1 MSGGISLVVA
11 VMWSRHAVD
20 VQHGMTAKVVRSK
33 VDHCR
38 HWGRRDHKWMN
49 RRGDP
54 SLFIT
59 RSVSCLGTG
68 QKADLQKVGSRTP
81 ERAACCRA
89 RAATYT
95 NPGSRVEGSEVRP
108 CLSGGETMVGH

>member
-1 MSGGISLVVA
+1 MLWSVVPMSGGISLVVA

-54 SLFIT
+54 ST
-59 RSVSCLGTG
+59 RESHL
-68 QKADLQKVGSRTP
+68 L
-81 ERAACCRA
+81 
-89 RAATYT
+89 
-95 NPGSRVEGSEVRP
+95 PGESSHIYE
-108 CLSGGETMVGH
+108 SG